1 MSDAPFD
8 EGGDGWEAMP
18 ASATPA
24 DSQPMQMQMQSQ
36 SVDDAFGNE
45 EFPVSA
51 PVTIMTASGQ
61 AQNLDDDLTEEEKEI
76 VQKAAEYQ
84 DELKQ
89 QIHNRMMEEARAKNE
104 RKTAGHAAVNQWQEE
119 RQGQINLRKQNNDS
133 ME

>member
-24 DSQPMQMQMQSQ
+24 DSMPMQMQMQSQ

-45 EFPVSA
+45 EFSVNA
-51 PVTIMTASGQ
+51 PLTIMTASGQ

-76 VQKAAEYQ
+76 VRKAAEYQ

-89 QIHNRMMEEARAKNE
+89 QIHNRMMEEAGAKNE

-119 RQGQINLRKQNNDS
+119 R
-133 ME
+133 